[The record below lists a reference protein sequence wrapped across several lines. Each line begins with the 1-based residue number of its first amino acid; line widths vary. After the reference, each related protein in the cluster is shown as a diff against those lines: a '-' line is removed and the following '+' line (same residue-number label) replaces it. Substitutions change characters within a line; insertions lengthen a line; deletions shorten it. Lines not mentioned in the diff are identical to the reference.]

1 MNMRM
6 ECPTCRQRLP
16 RIELYD
22 DLGSG
27 SDTDS
32 DLDMNIRS

>member
-1 MNMRM
+1 MRM

-22 DLGSG
+22 NLGSG
-27 SDTDS
+27 SESDS
-32 DLDMNIRS
+32 DLEMNFRN